1 MLIMPITKVA
11 EEATK
16 GNRVSEN
23 NFKSKFP

>member
-1 MLIMPITKVA
+1 MLIMHITKVA

-23 NFKSKFP
+23 NFKTKFP